1 MPISNIPIATIVL
14 AILNT
19 FIFAYGLLSGSQEQ
33 IIRNYGFIPGYL
45 FHSNDS
51 LRHFNSF
58 LSLPLSVAAEDA
70 LMRLFSSIFI
80 HTNIVHLAFNMLAL
94 VYLGGYAE
102 RSVGVLRYV
111 VIYILAGVLGA
122 LFYGVIATFILGNG
136 YVVLIGASGAISGI
150 IGIAAATGN
159 TQAYYWIL
167 LQIIFAVVGSVTSIP
182 IAFTA
187 HIGGFIAGLSFTK
200 VFVSLDR
207 IKRTRYWSRNSS
219 NYSKY

>member
-1 MPISNIPIATIVL
+1 M
-14 AILNT
+14 
-19 FIFAYGLLSGSQEQ
+19 
-33 IIRNYGFIPGYL
+33 
-45 FHSNDS
+45 
-51 LRHFNSF
+51 
-58 LSLPLSVAAEDA
+58 AAEDA

-136 YVVLIGASGAISGI
+136 YAVLIGASGAISGI

>member
-1 MPISNIPIATIVL
+1 MPISNIPIATIFL

-19 FIFAYGLLSGSQEQ
+19 FLFAYGLLSGSQEQ
-33 IIRNYGFIPGYL
+33 IIRNYGFIPEYL
-45 FHSNDS
+45 FHSDDS

-58 LSLPLSVAAEDA
+58 LSLQDA

-102 RSVGVLRYV
+102 RSVGILRYV

-136 YVVLIGASGAISGI
+136 YAVLIGASGAISGI

-187 HIGGFIAGLSFTK
+187 HIGGFIAG
-200 VFVSLDR
+200 
-207 IKRTRYWSRNSS
+207 
-219 NYSKY
+219 